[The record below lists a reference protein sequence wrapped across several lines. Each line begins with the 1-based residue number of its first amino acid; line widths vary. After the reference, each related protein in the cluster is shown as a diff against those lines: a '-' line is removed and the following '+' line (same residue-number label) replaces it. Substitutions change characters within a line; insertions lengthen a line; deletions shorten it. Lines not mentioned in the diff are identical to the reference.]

1 MAENQKGVRK
11 IFSSQFGELE
21 IQPNYIFYFDNGILG
36 FEDLREF
43 VLISDEDTL
52 PFRWL
57 VSIEHPEIGFPVLSP
72 WHLDLTYEVGEDFD
86 LEKQVLMVIV
96 TLEDENGQ
104 MTANMKA
111 PLVFDVE
118 NQKGWQTIL
127 TSDKYLTNF
136 VIPRKTKEEV
146 K

>member
-1 MAENQKGVRK
+1 MGKKAQQVKK

-21 IQPNYIFYFDNGILG
+21 ILPQHIFHFENGILG
-36 FEDLREF
+36 FEDLREM

-52 PFRWL
+52 PFKWL
-57 VSIEHPEIGFPVLSP
+57 ISIEQPEIGFPILSP
-72 WHLDLTYEVGEDFD
+72 WHLDLFYDPGEDFD

-111 PLVFDVE
+111 PIVFDVE
-118 NQKGWQTIL
+118 TQKGWQTIL
-127 TSDKYLTNF
+127 STDKYSTNF
-136 VIPRKTKEEV
+136 VIPKKTEDEV

>member
-1 MAENQKGVRK
+1 MRRKAQEVKK
-11 IFSSQFGELE
+11 IFSSQFGELV
-21 IQPNYIFYFDNGILG
+21 IHPQHIFYFENGILG
-36 FEDLREF
+36 FEDLREM

-52 PFRWL
+52 PFKWL
-57 VSIEHPEIGFPVLSP
+57 ISIEQPEIGFPVLSP
-72 WHLDLTYEVGEDFD
+72 WHLELFYDPGEDFD

-104 MTANMKA
+104 MTANLKA
-111 PLVFDVE
+111 PIVLDVE

-127 TSDKYLTNF
+127 TTDKYSTNF
-136 VIPRKTKEEV
+136 VIPKKTEEV